1 MELRILALECSAI
14 RLYILRIDLLSRQ
27 CYTEILMKPEQLL
40 AALMLVSL
48 TLGTGLQVDRDHLK
62 AILKNVGLLGR
73 ALLAK
78 FIIVP
83 ALHSHEF

>member
-1 MELRILALECSAI
+1 
-14 RLYILRIDLLSRQ
+14 
-27 CYTEILMKPEQLL
+27 MKPEQLL

-73 ALLAK
+73 ALLANL
-78 FIIVP
+78 IVP
-83 ALHSHEF
+83 TLQSHEF